1 MAKEQTREAKTYTMV
16 VGALMVVLLLFGILT
31 LAGVVR

>member
-1 MAKEQTREAKTYTMV
+1 MAEEQTREAKTYTMV